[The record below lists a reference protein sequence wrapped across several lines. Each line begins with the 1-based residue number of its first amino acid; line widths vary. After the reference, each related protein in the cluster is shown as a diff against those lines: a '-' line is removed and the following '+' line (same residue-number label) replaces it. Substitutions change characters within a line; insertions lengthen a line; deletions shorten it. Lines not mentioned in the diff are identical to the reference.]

1 MFKRFQLLAA
11 FVWIPALAM
20 AILLAVLPAPSV
32 RAASGDNGR
41 VLGQSR
47 PQGYL
52 DDNQSEAWRTQLTG
66 NDGTVASVWTQTY
79 FWVRGRAV
87 LSIGGRFSNAAA
99 TATVYVARYSR
110 QGTSRTFKGL
120 SGPLTLTAGSV
131 TDADGRYVSEDVLV
145 DMGGSHEVRILCT
158 AVSVGNVSLWAGSF

>member
-1 MFKRFQLLAA
+1 MFKRFRIFAA
-11 FVWIPALAM
+11 FVGFPALAM

-32 RAASGDNGR
+32 RAANGDDGR

-52 DDNQSEAWRTQLTG
+52 DDNQTAAFRSQITG

-87 LSIGGRFSNAAA
+87 LSIGGRFSDAPA
-99 TATVYVARYSR
+99 TATIYVARYSR

-120 SGPLTLTAGSV
+120 TGPLTLTAGSV
-131 TDADGRYVSEDVLV
+131 TDSDSRYVSEDLLV

-158 AVSVGNVSLWAGSF
+158 AVSAGNVSLWAGSF